1 MKRLSFELV
10 ATEET
15 AKVAEKVPDV
25 VLCGALGHVSGT
37 APIVGIDDDTAER
50 TRTLVSD
57 VLSQESRRTEVVG
70 LSSLPQRWLG
80 VGTML
85 QQ

>member
-25 VLCGALGHVSGT
+25 VRCGALGHVSGT

-50 TRTLVSD
+50 TA